1 MSIRTYLLASCIA
14 ASSLFTLPVSAQTA
28 AAVAGKSGHTI
39 IVKLVDRPDQTPRY
53 GFVPAAFTAERGDTV
68 EFVQAANVMHNVHF
82 LRHPLGANLGRA
94 AVSRYLSAKGQTY
107 DVVIDSRFADGTYE
121 IVCDPH
127 SMMGMHAVLTVDEPG
142 TAGSTRR

>member
-1 MSIRTYLLASCIA
+1 MSIRTYLFASCIA
-14 ASSLFTLPVSAQTA
+14 ASSLFTLAVSAQTA

-53 GFVPAAFTAERGDTV
+53 GFDPAAFTAERGDTV

-82 LRHPLGANLGRA
+82 QKHPLGANLGRA
-94 AVSRYLSAKGQTY
+94 AVSRYLSTKGQTY

-142 TAGSTRR
+142 RAGSARR